1 VSLQFL
7 ADGLIAGATIGL
19 GAVGITL
26 TYSVLRF
33 ANFAQGEFITWG
45 CYLTWLLAAAAGAWI
60 PASADALGPLS
71 VGFNVIAAAVAA
83 MLLTGVM
90 AVALDAVLFGP
101 LRRRAAAAS
110 RAGAP
115 SAATPGAVA
124 PSASI
129 SAVIASFGA
138 AMTLRALIEALVPA
152 RQAYLST
159 ELQIAIPLIGGVRLT
174 PDQMLLLALAVVL
187 AAALQLL
194 LTRTSVGRSMRA
206 VSENPELARV
216 VGIDVTQVIRVTWF
230 IGAALASAA
239 GVMLGLVVQIRPSMG
254 AELLLPLFAAAIL
267 GGVGSVPG
275 ALIGGLVV
283 GIAEAA
289 AVQMAGAQWRAA
301 VAFLVVIAVL
311 LVRPAGLFGR
321 AA

>member
-1 VSLQFL
+1 
-7 ADGLIAGATIGL
+7 
-19 GAVGITL
+19 
-26 TYSVLRF
+26 
-33 ANFAQGEFITWG
+33 
-45 CYLTWLLAAAAGAWI
+45 
-60 PASADALGPLS
+60 
-71 VGFNVIAAAVAA
+71 
-83 MLLTGVM
+83 MLLTGIM

-159 ELQIAIPLIGGVRLT
+159 ELQIAIPLIGGVRIT
-174 PDQMLLLALAVVL
+174 PDQMLLLAVAVVL
-187 AAALQLL
+187 AGALQMMLS
-194 LTRTSVGRSMRA
+194 RSSIGRAMRA
-206 VSENPELARV
+206 VSENPSLARV
-216 VGIDVTQVIRVTWF
+216 VGIDVTRIIRLTWF
-230 IGAALASAA
+230 IGASLASAA
-239 GVMLGLVVQIRPSMG
+239 GVMLGLTVQIRPSMG

-275 ALIGGLVV
+275 ALVGGVVV
-283 GIAEAA
+283 GVAEAA
-289 AVQMAGAQWRAA
+289 AVQLLGGQWRGAI
-301 VAFLVVIAVL
+301 AFLVVIAVL
-311 LVRPAGLFGR
+311 LLRPAGLFGR
-321 AA
+321 AV

>member
-26 TYSVLRF
+26 TYSILRF

-71 VGFNVIAAAVAA
+71 VGINVIAAGVAA
-83 MLLTGVM
+83 MLLTGVL

-101 LRRRAAAAS
+101 LRWRAAAAS
-110 RAGAP
+110 GGAGGAGAP
-115 SAATPGAVA
+115 GAAASG
-124 PSASI
+124 ASI

-159 ELQIAIPLIGGVRLT
+159 ELQIAIPLIGGVRVT

-187 AAALQLL
+187 AAALQLM

-216 VGIDVTQVIRVTWF
+216 GGIDVTQVIRLTWF